1 MTTKGSTA
9 IRVGF
14 AALGLAAAMSTAGVA
29 ARTDRFGR

>member
-1 MTTKGSTA
+1 MITKGSTA

-14 AALGLAAAMSTAGVA
+14 AALGLAAMSTAGVA